1 MKTMR
6 LVDRIW
12 VAVQVIQSRAVS
24 VTQEWDQ
31 HTGRRTTLAFDDR
44 MNFDRMP
51 MMRSRKSS
59 DAGAS

>member
-6 LVDRIW
+6 LADRIW

-31 HTGRRTTLAFDDR
+31 HTGRLTTLAFDDR
-44 MNFDRMP
+44 MKFDRMP
-51 MMRSRKSS
+51 MMRSGRKSS
-59 DAGAS
+59 GSET